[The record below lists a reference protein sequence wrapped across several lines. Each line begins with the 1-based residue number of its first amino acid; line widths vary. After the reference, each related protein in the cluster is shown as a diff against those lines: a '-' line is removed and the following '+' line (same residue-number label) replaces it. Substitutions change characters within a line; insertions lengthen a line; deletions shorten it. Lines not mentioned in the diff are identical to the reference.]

1 MISCSLCSSVL
12 SYNCLDF
19 YNNLLD
25 LYPSLMSPFP
35 ADPITCYSLWSIAL
49 LISLCYLL
57 HLVSCKIVQNFWVR
71 CVPNFWVA
79 FLVLLYS
86 SCSILIFFYHPFLPL
101 MLTLNQPPV
110 RIAKSMLQMR
120 FPSPEIHYFMYNVN
134 YNKYYYLKRLPGMCT
149 GGKFF
154 LFCTNTFNTLSEL
167 QRALSVSC
175 LFIFCTSP
183 LHTRQ
188 LSPSQHIL
196 MLIISLLTYVYHW
209 LLLRQKY
216 SMLVMEPLLSW
227 IYKMCHIA
235 LKSNLE

>member
-1 MISCSLCSSVL
+1 MLGFYMISCSLCSSVL

-101 MLTLNQPPV
+101 MLTLTEPTSCENCQV
-110 RIAKSMLQMR
+110 YATD
-120 FPSPEIHYFMYNVN
+120 E
-134 YNKYYYLKRLPGMCT
+134 
-149 GGKFF
+149 
-154 LFCTNTFNTLSEL
+154 
-167 QRALSVSC
+167 VS
-175 LFIFCTSP
+175 FTWN
-183 LHTRQ
+183 
-188 LSPSQHIL
+188 
-196 MLIISLLTYVYHW
+196 SLLHV
-209 LLLRQKY
+209 Q
-216 SMLVMEPLLSW
+216 
-227 IYKMCHIA
+227 C
-235 LKSNLE
+235 